1 MCVYTQTD
9 TDTEKMTESALTSKM
24 TGVIVSVFTT
34 TFTLSI
40 LYSISSER
48 LLWVAIFIVFKLFV
62 LILQRLISKCCY
74 SRAETNDVDKTTLH
88 RFTVILDLT
97 VTFVLV
103 KLVMD
108 MFTFLMA
115 VNTMAWYD
123 YVNIGGV
130 VLFFVLVIF
139 ARLEF

>member
-1 MCVYTQTD
+1 
-9 TDTEKMTESALTSKM
+9 M

-34 TFTLSI
+34 IFTLSI

-48 LLWVAIFIVFKLFV
+48 LLWVAIFIVLKLFV

-74 SRAETNDVDKTTLH
+74 SRVEKNDVDKTTLE
-88 RFTVILDLT
+88 RFTVILDMT
-97 VTFVLV
+97 ITFVLV

-108 MFTFLMA
+108 IFTFLMA
-115 VNTMAWYD
+115 INTMAWYD